1 MTNVSIYM
9 GDPNFLKYLAY
20 CAHSRDKHYPGMSL
34 PVFFNDVIGDG
45 DDETLHTN
53 RLVDEDILGRAIL
66 GFDHN
71 DIDDPFHVFHI
82 VSREGEFIR
91 THIQRFMKSFDI
103 KSSNEAYDMLQ
114 IESINGFM
122 FVRESVW
129 IAAHQ

>member
-1 MTNVSIYM
+1 MTNVSIYVR
-9 GDPNFLKYLAY
+9 DPNFLKYLAY
-20 CAHSRDKHYPGMSL
+20 CAHARDKHYPGMMLS
-34 PVFFNDVIGDG
+34 VFFRDVIGDG
-45 DDETLHTN
+45 YDETLPIN

-71 DIDDPFHVFHI
+71 DITDPFRVFHLL
-82 VSREGEFIR
+82 SREAEFIR

-103 KSSNEAYDMLQ
+103 KSYNEAYDMLK
-114 IESINGFM
+114 IESINGFI